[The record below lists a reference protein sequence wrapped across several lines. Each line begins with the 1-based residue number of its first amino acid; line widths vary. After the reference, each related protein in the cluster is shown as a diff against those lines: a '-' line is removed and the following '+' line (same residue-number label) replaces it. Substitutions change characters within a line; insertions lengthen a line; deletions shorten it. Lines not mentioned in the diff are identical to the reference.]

1 MVESDLIWPGYL
13 GENLFLY
20 FNPDYKL
27 YFLDKQIR
35 DEVLIF
41 KQFDSKDGVA
51 KSKCCLNVMQF
62 IQSTKWLSDCL
73 QGSFPDPRK
82 GPSDNA
88 RVGFDVAVLM
98 IYQVVLVALCWSA
111 WTLITLTWTT
121 VSMDWGS
128 KTNIKSHDTSFFV
141 NRSFHW

>member
-1 MVESDLIWPGYL
+1 MQHTVRERPHDFIETGDASEEGSFKRVERKLPDEVDNIRNRRFQIVNVQPDDMVELDLIWPGYL

-27 YFLDKQIR
+27 YFLDKQTR

-51 KSKCCLNVMQF
+51 KN
-62 IQSTKWLSDCL
+62 CL

-98 IYQVVLVALCWSA
+98 IYQVVLVALC
-111 WTLITLTWTT
+111 
-121 VSMDWGS
+121 
-128 KTNIKSHDTSFFV
+128 
-141 NRSFHW
+141 